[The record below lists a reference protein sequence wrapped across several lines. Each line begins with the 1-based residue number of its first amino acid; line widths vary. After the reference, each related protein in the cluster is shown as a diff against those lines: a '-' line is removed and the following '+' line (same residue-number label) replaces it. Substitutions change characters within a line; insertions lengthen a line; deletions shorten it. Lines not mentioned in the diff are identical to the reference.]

1 MSSKTLHPVR
11 RTARLTVVA
20 ALLAILSG
28 CQAVISN
35 APLTQVRVID
45 ASPDA
50 PGLDIYQGSTA
61 LAFNLGFGTVT
72 SYVAFT
78 PGIYTIAAD
87 SAGTKQTLSS
97 SKTTFAASTQYT
109 VLVGNITGSLQQVVL
124 TDQSQPAPA
133 GQISLRFIDQ
143 ATRVGAVDIYLI
155 PAGQT
160 LVAASP
166 VVTGVVFGTNTG
178 YLSVP
183 TGTYTLVMY
192 PSGTTPTGAAVPSST
207 LPNLPIATY
216 TGAQVTYSGGAART
230 FVLIDQQ
237 LLTTPGLQVVT
248 AEDYNSP
255 TATN

>member
-1 MSSKTLHPVR
+1 MSSKTPHPVR
-11 RTARLTVVA
+11 RTARLTAVA
-20 ALLAILSG
+20 ALLATLSG

-35 APLTQVRVID
+35 APLSQVRVID

-72 SYVAFT
+72 SYVPLT

-97 SKTTFAASTQYT
+97 SKTPFAASTQYT
-109 VLVGNITGSLQQVVL
+109 VLIGNIAASLQHVVL

-143 ATRVGAVDIYLI
+143 ATRVGAVDVYLI

-160 LVAASP
+160 LAAASP

-183 TGTYTLVMY
+183 TGTYTLVMF
-192 PSGTTPTGAAVPSST
+192 PSGTTPTGSAVPSST
-207 LPNLPIATY
+207 LPVATY

-230 FVLIDQQ
+230 FILIDQQ

-255 TATN
+255 TATS